1 MIIKDEI
8 TDLADFEAWSGGEYT
23 KDKIIQS
30 GYGED
35 FMTAIEEHY
44 PDGLTATELNDLLWF
59 EEEWCYSLVGL
70 NSHGVEPKT
79 FDDLKC
85 EIDDW
90 IDSII
95 DDYNRENG
103 TNYTS
108 EQLLIARDD
117 FESSI
122 DAWLEENQE
131 DETDESDLAMRWI
144 YNGGRGEILE
154 AIEEKIEELDDE
166 EDVSSG
172 DMD

>member
-1 MIIKDEI
+1 MYVKNEI
-8 TDLADFEAWSGGEYT
+8 TDLADFEAWSGGEDT
-23 KDKIIQS
+23 KEKIIEADL
-30 GYGED
+30 GED
-35 FMTAIEEHY
+35 FMTALEDHY
-44 PDGLTATELNDLLWF
+44 PDGLTATELNDLLWV
-59 EEEWCYSLVGL
+59 EEEWCYKLVGL
-70 NSHGVEPKT
+70 NSHGVESKS
-79 FDDLKC
+79 FDDLKW

-108 EQLLIARDD
+108 EQLEIASND

-131 DETDESDLAMRWI
+131 DETDESELASRWI
-144 YNGGRGEILE
+144 DDGGREEILE